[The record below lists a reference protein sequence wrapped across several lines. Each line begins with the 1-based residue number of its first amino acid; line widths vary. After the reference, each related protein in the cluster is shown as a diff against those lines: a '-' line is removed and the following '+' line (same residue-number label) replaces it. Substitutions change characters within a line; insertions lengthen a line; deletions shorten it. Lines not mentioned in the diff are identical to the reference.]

1 MKMPRRHPVRELGR
15 MPSGHPVSEI
25 KEMHGSVIITG
36 AAGGLGTAFA
46 HACATRGWPVVLCDI
61 EDARLTRLA
70 EGIRRCH
77 STPVSTHSFDMT
89 DPGARKAFWDALAQ
103 SGQTVGML
111 INVAGLDHEGAV
123 QDLPPESLLTIIRLN
138 IEGTVYNMRRVMDCC
153 KSGEILRILNVSS
166 LASFQPMPL
175 KAAYAASKRF
185 LLDFSRAVHAE
196 MRGRGVTVTALCPAG
211 MPTNQACLDSIA
223 TQGLAGILTTRNVGD
238 VAELAL
244 NAALQGRT
252 LVIPGFLNQWMRT
265 AAACLPKDWLAA
277 RIHDRWTKTRNR
289 LPA

>member
-1 MKMPRRHPVRELGR
+1 MKTPARRPEK
-15 MPSGHPVSEI
+15 EI
-25 KEMHGSVIITG
+25 GKMQGSVIITG

-46 HACATRGWPVVLCDI
+46 HACASRGWSVALCDI
-61 EDARLTRLA
+61 EDARLSRLA
-70 EGIRRCH
+70 DGIRRCH

-89 DPGARKAFWDALAQ
+89 DPGARKAFWDTFVQ
-103 SGQTVGML
+103 SGENAGML
-111 INVAGLDHEGAV
+111 INVAGLDYEGAV

-138 IEGTVYNMRRVMDCC
+138 IEGTVYNMRRVMDCRENG
-153 KSGEILRILNVSS
+153 KILRILNVSS

-223 TQGLAGILTTRNVGD
+223 TQGLAGVLTTRNVGD

-244 NAALQGRT
+244 NAALRGRT

-265 AAACLPKDWLAA
+265 AASCLPKDWLAA
-277 RIHDRWTKTRNR
+277 RIRDRWTKTRNK